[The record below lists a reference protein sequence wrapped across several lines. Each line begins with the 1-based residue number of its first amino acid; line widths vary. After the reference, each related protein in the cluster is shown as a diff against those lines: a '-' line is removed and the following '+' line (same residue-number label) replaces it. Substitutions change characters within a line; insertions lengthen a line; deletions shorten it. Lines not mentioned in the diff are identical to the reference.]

1 MLYPK
6 IHKVTLQVLIEV
18 LNEEQ
23 LFYVCKE
30 LLEELN
36 EEQCRSLYKTRFK
49 HLLSCPIDP
58 DLRRHKVE

>member
-6 IHKVTLQVLIEV
+6 THKVTLRALIEV

-36 EEQCRSLYKTRFK
+36 EEQCRSLYKTRLK
-49 HLLSCPIDP
+49 HLLSCPINP
-58 DLRRHKVE
+58 NLTRHKVE